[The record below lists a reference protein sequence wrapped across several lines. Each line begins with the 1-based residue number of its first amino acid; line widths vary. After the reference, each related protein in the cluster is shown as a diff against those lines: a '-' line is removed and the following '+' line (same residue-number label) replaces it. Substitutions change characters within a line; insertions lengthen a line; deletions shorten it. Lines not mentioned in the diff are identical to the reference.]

1 MQEVINNL
9 ALKIKN
15 KTIRLRDFSDILVEE
30 KIDNSI
36 KFISLLSEN
45 NDINNYLASFFNN
58 SKFTEEEIIK
68 KYGEI
73 DGNILVSYAII
84 KKLIQEEII
93 DYKDIDVKGL
103 SSLNLFF

>member
-58 SKFTEEEIIK
+58 SKYTEEEIIK
-68 KYGEI
+68 KYE
-73 DGNILVSYAII
+73 
-84 KKLIQEEII
+84 
-93 DYKDIDVKGL
+93 
-103 SSLNLFF
+103 